1 MAWLADL
8 AGKAETLLNNL
19 DEQTGAALRSNGP
32 RRRHERELPVPIGN
46 RPASPSTRF
55 PLSKATRTETKPN
68 YLSRKPILS
77 SKPLDQSS
85 NQSNLNNYKK
95 ERSMKVLNKP
105 THDNDPENFG
115 GGAMPSEY
123 YGVRHRRSS
132 LPTTRELLYQQNYA
146 YEMNDVMVENTVLK
160 NELNVLHKEVSQ
172 LLDRLGQ
179 TEDGNDVVSEQELS
193 KATVKLKT
201 AEQAS
206 QQNQVDKISL
216 SAQFEELK
224 MKIHELT
231 VTEME
236 RQKQQCKQLEL
247 EVELMKNRNMEL
259 ENLVR
264 QLNKEA
270 SEHESHQIKAEKD
283 IKHAQTTIDELQSD
297 LEKSTAE
304 CRRLEA
310 EWEAYKSRVKSTLAA
325 KDKEIKQLQQGLNLT
340 EDTKILIEQLEVL
353 KEEREELTELVAS
366 IRRDSRETRQ
376 HVEALESRCDA
387 AERVV
392 AALREALKDE
402 RSLKT
407 RADAQVA
414 ALTKELKALQSETN
428 QTLFALHAT
437 LREKDS
443 EISHLKE
450 IAAHSADTSALN
462 VADYDDQASIDHEK
476 IHYLTQ
482 TLVQRQGKID
492 SLLADNNMLRIQ
504 MEKLECKYKSE
515 LSALRTRNSHSVV
528 QLQHEE
534 RSRRTRQTGF
544 FGGLSV
550 RIGHMFRY
558 PVFRMFV
565 LFYMLGL
572 HFWVITVLLTST
584 PDVFNKSLRKEN
596 LDRTHPFQT

>member
-32 RRRHERELPVPIGN
+32 RRRNEGEFPVPIGN
-46 RPASPSTRF
+46 RSASPKPRF
-55 PLSKATRTETKPN
+55 LTSRTPLVTETIPSYGPRKATLT
-68 YLSRKPILS
+68 
-77 SKPLDQSS
+77 SKPLEND
-85 NQSNLNNYKK
+85 YKK
-95 ERSMKVLNKP
+95 NPPRRTMTMKALPKATYDKGPVTLVSG
-105 THDNDPENFG
+105 T
-115 GGAMPSEY
+115 MPSEY
-123 YGVRHRRSS
+123 YGVRYRRSS
-132 LPTTRELLYQQNYA
+132 LPTNRELINQQNYA
-146 YEMNDVMVENTVLK
+146 YEMNDIIVENTVLK

-172 LLDRLGQ
+172 LLLRLGQ

-201 AEQAS
+201 AEQVS
-206 QQNQVDKISL
+206 QQNQVDKLSL

-231 VTEME
+231 VTEVE

-247 EVELMKNRNMEL
+247 EIELMKNRNKEL
-259 ENLVR
+259 EELVR

-283 IKHAQTTIDELQSD
+283 LKHAQTTIDELQSN

-310 EWEAYKSRVKSTLAA
+310 DWESYKSRVKGTLAA

-353 KEEREELTELVAS
+353 KEERDELTEFVAN
-366 IRRDSRETRQ
+366 IRSESNETKQ
-376 HVEALESRCDA
+376 HVEALESRCEA

-392 AALREALKDE
+392 AALRDALRDE
-402 RSLKT
+402 RSLRT

-414 ALTKELKALQSETN
+414 ALTKELKTIHSETN
-428 QTLFALHAT
+428 QTLVSLHTA
-437 LREKDS
+437 LREKDN
-443 EISHLKE
+443 EISRLKE

-462 VADYDDQASIDHEK
+462 VADYDDQASIDNEK

-515 LSALRTRNSHSVV
+515 LSALRAKNTHSVV

-534 RSRRTRQTGF
+534 RSRRARQTGF
-544 FGGLSV
+544 FGGLSMK
-550 RIGHMFRY
+550 IGHMFRY

-584 PDVFNKSLRKEN
+584 PDVFNKSGLRKES

>member
-8 AGKAETLLNNL
+8 AGRAETLLNNL

-32 RRRHERELPVPIGN
+32 RRRYEGEFPVPIGN
-46 RPASPSTRF
+46 RSASPKTRF
-55 PLSKATRTETKPN
+55 PTSRTASVNEMKPN
-68 YLSRKPILS
+68 YGIRKVMLT
-77 SKPLDQSS
+77 SKPLEND
-85 NQSNLNNYKK
+85 YKK
-95 ERSMKVLNKP
+95 DPPRRTMTMKALPKS
-105 THDNDPENFG
+105 TYDNGPGTLVG
-115 GGAMPSEY
+115 GTMPSEC

-132 LPTTRELLYQQNYA
+132 LPTNRELMYQQNYA
-146 YEMNDVMVENTVLK
+146 YEMNDVIVENTVLK

-179 TEDGNDVVSEQELS
+179 TEDELS

-206 QQNQVDKISL
+206 QQNQVDKLSL

-231 VTEME
+231 VTEVE
-236 RQKQQCKQLEL
+236 RQKLQCKQLEM
-247 EVELMKNRNMEL
+247 EIDLMKNRNMEL
-259 ENLVR
+259 EELVR
-264 QLNKEA
+264 QLNKQA
-270 SEHESHQIKAEKD
+270 SEHESHQMKAEKD
-283 IKHAQTTIDELQSD
+283 LKHAQTTIDELQSN
-297 LEKSTAE
+297 LEKSTVE

-310 EWEAYKSRVKSTLAA
+310 DWEAYKSRVKSTLAA
-325 KDKEIKQLQQGLNLT
+325 KDKEIKQLQHGLNLT

-353 KEEREELTELVAS
+353 KTEREELTEFVAS
-366 IRRDSRETRQ
+366 IRRESNETKQ

-407 RADAQVA
+407 RADSQVA
-414 ALTKELKALQSETN
+414 ALTKELKTLQSETN
-428 QTLFALHAT
+428 QTLVSLHTA
-437 LREKDS
+437 LREKDN
-443 EISHLKE
+443 EISSLKE

-462 VADYDDQASIDHEK
+462 VADYDDQASIDNEK

-492 SLLADNNMLRIQ
+492 SLLADNNMMRIQ
-504 MEKLECKYKSE
+504 IEKLECKYKSE
-515 LSALRTRNSHSVV
+515 LSALRARNSHSVV

-534 RSRRTRQTGF
+534 RSRRARQTGF

-550 RIGHMFRY
+550 KIGHMFRY
-558 PVFRMFV
+558 PVFRMFL

-584 PDVFNKSLRKEN
+584 PDVFNKSGLRKES
-596 LDRTHPFQT
+596 LDRTHPFHT

>member
-32 RRRHERELPVPIGN
+32 RRRHEEEFPAPIGN
-46 RPASPSTRF
+46 RSASPKTRF
-55 PLSKATRTETKPN
+55 PTSRTPSVNEVKPN
-68 YLSRKPILS
+68 YGARKIMLT
-77 SKPLDQSS
+77 SKPLEND
-85 NQSNLNNYKK
+85 YKK
-95 ERSMKVLNKP
+95 DLPRRTMTMKALPKS
-105 THDNDPENFG
+105 TYDNGPGTLVG
-115 GGAMPSEY
+115 GTMPSEY
-123 YGVRHRRSS
+123 YGIRHRRSS
-132 LPTTRELLYQQNYA
+132 LPTKRELMYQPNYA
-146 YEMNDVMVENTVLK
+146 YNMNDVIVENTVLK
-160 NELNVLHKEVSQ
+160 NELNVVHKEVSQ

-179 TEDGNDVVSEQELS
+179 TEDELS

-201 AEQAS
+201 AEQVS
-206 QQNQVDKISL
+206 QQNQVDKLSL

-224 MKIHELT
+224 IKIHELT
-231 VTEME
+231 VTEVE
-236 RQKQQCKQLEL
+236 RQKLQCKQLEL
-247 EVELMKNRNMEL
+247 EIELMKNRNKEL
-259 ENLVR
+259 EELVR

-270 SEHESHQIKAEKD
+270 SEHESHQMKSEKD
-283 IKHAQTTIDELQSD
+283 LKHAQTTIDELQSN
-297 LEKSTAE
+297 LEKTTAE

-310 EWEAYKSRVKSTLAA
+310 DWEAYKSRVKGTLAA

-353 KEEREELTELVAS
+353 KAEREELTELVAS
-366 IRRDSRETRQ
+366 VRHESIETKR
-376 HVEALESRCDA
+376 HVEALESRCGA

-392 AALREALKDE
+392 AALRDALKDE
-402 RSLKT
+402 RTLKT
-407 RADAQVA
+407 RADSQVA
-414 ALTKELKALQSETN
+414 ALTKELKTLQSETN
-428 QTLFALHAT
+428 ETLVSLHTA
-437 LREKDS
+437 LREKDN
-443 EISHLKE
+443 EISRLKE

-462 VADYDDQASIDHEK
+462 VADYDDQASIDNEK

-515 LSALRTRNSHSVV
+515 LSALRARNSHSVV

-534 RSRRTRQTGF
+534 RSRRARHSGF
-544 FGGLSV
+544 FGGLSAK
-550 RIGHMFRY
+550 IGHMFRY

-584 PDVFNKSLRKEN
+584 PDVFNMSGLRKGS
-596 LDRTHPFQT
+596 LDRTPPFHT